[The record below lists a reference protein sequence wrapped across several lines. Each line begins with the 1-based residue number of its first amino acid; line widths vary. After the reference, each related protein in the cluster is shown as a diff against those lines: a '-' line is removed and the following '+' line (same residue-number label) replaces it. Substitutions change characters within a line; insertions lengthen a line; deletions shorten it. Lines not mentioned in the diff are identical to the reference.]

1 MCMKK
6 FLLIILAIF
15 LTNISAFAVDYNNQK
30 CGVYAPNG
38 CQECRRVR
46 KRFAKPLTRFAQPR
60 PIQKTGYYKTKMNT
74 RYPKPIH
81 KTTVQAS
88 RFNKNYTIVQGKKT
102 TCNGITYYGPNN
114 VCK

>member
-46 KRFAKPLTRFAQPR
+46 
-60 PIQKTGYYKTKMNT
+60 
-74 RYPKPIH
+74 
-81 KTTVQAS
+81 
-88 RFNKNYTIVQGKKT
+88 
-102 TCNGITYYGPNN
+102 
-114 VCK
+114 